1 MCTCYSPGNS
11 SRCSNARSGIA
22 LQKLRGE
29 AFLSGR
35 LDNFWRL
42 HHQIQTPLKKQPT
55 NLSFV
60 GGWARFKIII
70 MSCKNK
76 TQMLEFQK
84 NVLWGTIS
92 KKYCLK
98 YITYVTIK
106 YIKIPCTK
114 RQNMMKVVEYFKYL
128 YCCIK
133 WFCVVEFSIA
143 GDLWNFVKVVDHGE
157 VRGNTSTL

>member
-1 MCTCYSPGNS
+1 MS
-11 SRCSNARSGIA
+11 SVVGCAR
-22 LQKLRGE
+22 L
-29 AFLSGR
+29 
-35 LDNFWRL
+35 
-42 HHQIQTPLKKQPT
+42 
-55 NLSFV
+55 
-60 GGWARFKIII
+60 KIII
-70 MSCKNK
+70 MSSKNK
-76 TQMLEFQK
+76 TQMFEFQK

-106 YIKIPCTK
+106 CIKIPCTK

-143 GDLWNFVKVVDHGE
+143 GDL
-157 VRGNTSTL
+157 

>member
-1 MCTCYSPGNS
+1 M
-11 SRCSNARSGIA
+11 
-22 LQKLRGE
+22 
-29 AFLSGR
+29 
-35 LDNFWRL
+35 
-42 HHQIQTPLKKQPT
+42 
-55 NLSFV
+55 V
-60 GGWARFKIII
+60 GCAQFKIII
-70 MSCKNK
+70 MSYKNK

-133 WFCVVEFSIA
+133 WFCAVEFSIA
-143 GDLWNFVKVVDHGE
+143 GDL
-157 VRGNTSTL
+157 